1 MELKKLAP
9 NFAVQDIGKTV
20 AFYRDV
26 LGFELEM
33 AVPEDKSGV
42 LQELTENTKYI
53 YAMMSR
59 DGVGVM
65 FQRTDSIGEDV
76 PPLKGVPIGA
86 SVSFYIEV
94 EDLNALYQEMKP
106 KAEVVKELET
116 AWYGMQEF
124 YIKDCN
130 GYILGFAEG
139 AEGK

>member
-9 NFAVQDIGKTV
+9 NFAVQDIEKTV

-26 LGFELEM
+26 LGFKLEM

-42 LQELTENTKYI
+42 EQELTERKKYI

-94 EDLNALYQEMKP
+94 EDINALYQEMKS
-106 KAEVVKELET
+106 KAEVVKELE
-116 AWYGMQEF
+116 AVWYGMQEF
-124 YIKDCN
+124 YVKDCN
-130 GYILGFAEG
+130 GYILGFAER
-139 AEGK
+139 K

>member
-9 NFAVQDIGKTV
+9 NFAVQDIEKTV

-26 LGFELEM
+26 LGFKLEM

-42 LQELTENTKYI
+42 EQELGEKKKYI

-94 EDLNALYQEMKP
+94 EDINALYQEMKS

-116 AWYGMQEF
+116 VWYGMQEF
-124 YIKDCN
+124 YVKDCN
-130 GYILGFAEG
+130 GYILGFAER
-139 AEGK
+139 K

>member
-20 AFYRDV
+20 EFYRDV
-26 LGFELEM
+26 LGFKLEM
-33 AVPEDKSGV
+33 VVPEDKSGIE
-42 LQELTENTKYI
+42 QELTERKKYI

-76 PPLKGVPIGA
+76 PSLKGVPIGA

-94 EDLNALYQEMKP
+94 EDINALYQEIKP
-106 KAEVVKELET
+106 KARVVKELET

-130 GYILGFAEG
+130 GYILGFSER
-139 AEGK
+139 K

>member
-1 MELKKLAP
+1 MELKKLTP
-9 NFAVQDIGKTV
+9 NFAVQDIEKTV

-26 LGFELEM
+26 LGFTLEM
-33 AVPEDKSGV
+33 AVPEDKSGDE
-42 LQELTENTKYI
+42 QELTERKKYI

-94 EDLNALYQEMKP
+94 EDIDALYHEIKP
-106 KAEVVKELET
+106 KARVVKELEA

-130 GYILGFAEG
+130 GYILGFAER
-139 AEGK
+139 K

>member
-1 MELKKLAP
+1 MEIKKLAP
-9 NFAVQDIGKTV
+9 NFAVQDIEKTV

-26 LGFELEM
+26 LGFKLEM

-42 LQELTENTKYI
+42 EQELTERKKYI

-94 EDLNALYQEMKP
+94 EDINALYQEIKP
-106 KAEVVKELET
+106 KAGVVKELET

-124 YIKDCN
+124 YVKDCN
-130 GYILGFAEG
+130 GYILGFAER
-139 AEGK
+139 K

>member
-9 NFAVQDIGKTV
+9 NFAVQDIEKTV

-26 LGFELEM
+26 LGFKLEM

-42 LQELTENTKYI
+42 EQELTEKKKYI

-59 DGVGVM
+59 NSVQVM

-94 EDLNALYQEMKP
+94 EDINALYQEMKS

-116 AWYGMQEF
+116 VWYGMQEF

-130 GYILGFAEG
+130 GYILVSYQ
-139 AEGK
+139 

>member
-1 MELKKLAP
+1 MALKKLAP
-9 NFAVQDIGKTV
+9 NFAVPDIEKTV

-26 LGFELEM
+26 LGFKLEM

-42 LQELTENTKYI
+42 EQELTERKKYI
-53 YAMMSR
+53 YAMISR

-94 EDLNALYQEMKP
+94 ENINALYQEIKP

-116 AWYGMQEF
+116 VWYGMQEF
-124 YIKDCN
+124 YVKDCN
-130 GYILGFAEG
+130 GYILGFAER
-139 AEGK
+139 K

>member
-9 NFAVQDIGKTV
+9 NFAVQDIEKTV

-26 LGFELEM
+26 LGFKLEM

-42 LQELTENTKYI
+42 EQELTERKKYI

-94 EDLNALYQEMKP
+94 EDINALYQEMKS

-116 AWYGMQEF
+116 VWYGMQEF
-124 YIKDCN
+124 YVKDCN
-130 GYILGFAEG
+130 GYILGFAER
-139 AEGK
+139 K

>member
-9 NFAVQDIGKTV
+9 NFAVPDIEKTV

-26 LGFELEM
+26 LGFKLEL

-42 LQELTENTKYI
+42 EQELTERKKYI
-53 YAMMSR
+53 YAMISR

-94 EDLNALYQEMKP
+94 ENINALYQEMKS
-106 KAEVVKELET
+106 KAGVVKELET
-116 AWYGMQEF
+116 VWYGMQEF
-124 YIKDCN
+124 YVKDCN
-130 GYILGFAEG
+130 GYILGFAER
-139 AEGK
+139 K